1 MTVSVDTTVRI
12 PEDVVFRELDGEAV
26 LLNLE
31 SGIYFG
37 LDPVGTRIWQL
48 VEEHRAL
55 RRVLTELQTEYE
67 APAAD
72 LEADL
77 VRFVDQLRGKGLT
90 FDVPTCRQ
98 ACMIL
103 PEFGHCMR

>member
-1 MTVSVDTTVRI
+1 MTVSLDATVRI

-48 VEEHRAL
+48 VEEHQTL
-55 RRVLTELQTEYE
+55 RRVLDALQAEYE

-72 LEADL
+72 LESDL
-77 VRFVDQLRGKGLT
+77 VRFVDQLHGKGLLT
-90 FDVPTCRQ
+90 VV
-98 ACMIL
+98 
-103 PEFGHCMR
+103 

>member
-1 MTVSVDTTVRI
+1 MSLDATVRI

-55 RRVLTELQTEYE
+55 RRVLAALLAEFD
-67 APAAD
+67 APPAD

-77 VRFVDQLRGKGLT
+77 VRFVDQLRGKGLLT
-90 FDVPTCRQ
+90 VV
-98 ACMIL
+98 
-103 PEFGHCMR
+103 

>member
-55 RRVLTELQTEYE
+55 RRVLEALLAEYE
-67 APAAD
+67 ASAAV

-77 VRFVDQLRGKGLT
+77 VRFVEQLRGKGLLT
-90 FDVPTCRQ
+90 VV
-98 ACMIL
+98 
-103 PEFGHCMR
+103 

>member
-1 MTVSVDTTVRI
+1 MSLDATVRI

-48 VEEHRAL
+48 VEEHQAL
-55 RRVLTELQTEYE
+55 RRVLAALQAEFD
-67 APAAD
+67 APPAD

-77 VRFVDQLRGKGLT
+77 VRFVDQLRGKGLLT
-90 FDVPTCRQ
+90 VV
-98 ACMIL
+98 
-103 PEFGHCMR
+103 